1 MTHPFTASFKTGAM
15 ALMLSAPIWAHAHAG
30 HDAASFSSLLDGL
43 VHPFS
48 GLDHLAAMLAVG
60 LWSAIAV
67 RPVWVAPLAFV
78 LMLSLGALLGFAGVQ
93 VPAVEPMI
101 AASLLVIGLL
111 MASRQALG
119 WGAAASIAGVFALF
133 HGAAHGAELSGTH
146 AMAALL
152 GMVLSTGLLHGVG
165 VLIGRQL
172 FSHQAWLQRST
183 GAVLALLGSALM
195 FGVI

>member
-1 MTHPFTASFKTGAM
+1 MTHPFAAILKTGAA
-15 ALMLSAPIWAHAHAG
+15 ALILSAPTWAQAHAA
-30 HDAASFSSLLDGL
+30 HDMASFSSLLDGL
-43 VHPFS
+43 MHPIS

-67 RPVWVAPLAFV
+67 RPAWAAPFAFV
-78 LMLSLGALLGFAGVQ
+78 LMLGIGALLGFAGVQ

-111 MASRQALG
+111 MASRQAFG

-146 AMAALL
+146 TMTALL

-183 GAVLALLGSALM
+183 GATLAMFGSALL

>member
-1 MTHPFTASFKTGAM
+1 MTHPFTAILKTGAM
-15 ALMLSAPIWAHAHAG
+15 ALMLSAPLWARAHAA
-30 HDAASFSSLLDGL
+30 HDVASFSGLLDGL

-78 LMLSLGALLGFAGVQ
+78 LMLSMGALLGFAGVQ
-93 VPAVEPMI
+93 VPAVEAMI

-152 GMVLSTGLLHGVG
+152 GMVLSTGLLHGAG
-165 VLIGRQL
+165 VLVGRLL
-172 FSHQAWLQRST
+172 FSHQAWLQHST
-183 GAVLALLGSALM
+183 GAALALLGSALL

>member
-1 MTHPFTASFKTGAM
+1 MTHLFTAIFKTGAM
-15 ALMLSAPIWAHAHAG
+15 GLMLSAPLWAHAHAA
-30 HDAASFSSLLDGL
+30 HDVTSFSGLLDGL
-43 VHPFS
+43 IHPFS

-60 LWSAIAV
+60 LWSATAV

-78 LMLSLGALLGFAGVQ
+78 LMLSIGALLGFAGVQ
-93 VPAVEPMI
+93 VLAVEPMI

-133 HGAAHGAELSGTH
+133 HGAAHGAELSGNH
-146 AMAALL
+146 AIALL

-165 VLIGRQL
+165 VLIGRML
-172 FSHQAWLQRST
+172 FSHQTWLQRST
-183 GAVLALLGSALM
+183 GAALALLGSALL